1 MSFLRMT
8 LKKSAMSSTKQRK
21 ALRWATRE
29 GGYMKAYNII
39 FLLGSILTLIGTA
52 LLVLVDR
59 LERGGPG
66 LLILLLGMV
75 IATYGL
81 VLRVFS
87 QVFKKNG
94 MYAQVC

>member
-1 MSFLRMT
+1 
-8 LKKSAMSSTKQRK
+8 
-21 ALRWATRE
+21 
-29 GGYMKAYNII
+29 MKAYNTI
-39 FLLGSILTLIGTA
+39 FLLGSIITLIGTV

-75 IATYGL
+75 MATYGL

-87 QVFKKNG
+87 QVFKKDG
-94 MYAQVC
+94 MFVLLIQSCS